1 MDTFPAIIIGFI
13 LIIYGI
19 FVYNGKMLWLLITYN
34 TRFKEATNEENKKK
48 DYKTYGII
56 FIIIGTVVLVIG
68 CILFLKGI
76 ITTKNNYLY

>member
-19 FVYNGKMLWLLITYN
+19 FVYNGKMLWLLITYK

-56 FIIIGTVVLVIG
+56 FIIIGTVALVIG

-76 ITTKNNYLY
+76 ITTKNNCLY